1 MPAAPTTSPFATQLV
16 ADLPPAAGRWS
27 GFPTYNFVGGHNAPE
42 SIPVADFKTALAA
55 VLEREGATLAT
66 YALES
71 GPQGYLPLREFLST
85 KLKRNCGLDAAPDD
99 ILMTSG
105 SLQGM
110 DLINAALLERG
121 DTVIIEAANYG
132 GVLTRLGRLGVT
144 PVGVP
149 LDGDGMQL
157 DALEAELQALRD
169 RGVTPKYI
177 YTVPTVQNP
186 TATVMPEARRRGLL
200 ELAARF
206 NTVIF
211 EDDCYADL
219 VFSGVRPPA
228 IAALDGE
235 ARTVYLGS
243 FSKSLAPA
251 LRVGYVVAPWSLL
264 SRLLSLKTDAGSGAL
279 EQMMLA
285 EYCEQ
290 HFDAHVANLNALLKT
305 KADVLMSALD
315 EHFGTS
321 AEYDEPAG
329 GIFLWVTLP
338 DTVDTTKLAARAGET
353 GLAINPGREWSIEDD
368 AGRKVRIC
376 YANPDAET
384 LKAGIA
390 KLADLCFE
398 MFGVPVRGANAERS
412 A

>member
-1 MPAAPTTSPFATQLV
+1 
-16 ADLPPAAGRWS
+16 
-27 GFPTYNFVGGHNAPE
+27 
-42 SIPVADFKTALAA
+42 
-55 VLEREGATLAT
+55 
-66 YALES
+66 
-71 GPQGYLPLREFLST
+71 
-85 KLKRNCGLDAAPDD
+85 
-99 ILMTSG
+99 
-105 SLQGM
+105 
-110 DLINAALLERG
+110 
-121 DTVIIEAANYG
+121 
-132 GVLTRLGRLGVT
+132 
-144 PVGVP
+144 
-149 LDGDGMQL
+149 
-157 DALEAELQALRD
+157 
-169 RGVTPKYI
+169 
-177 YTVPTVQNP
+177 
-186 TATVMPEARRRGLL
+186 
-200 ELAARF
+200 
-206 NTVIF
+206 
-211 EDDCYADL
+211 
-219 VFSGVRPPA
+219 
-228 IAALDGE
+228 
-235 ARTVYLGS
+235 S

-321 AEYDEPAG
+321 AEYAEPAG
-329 GIFLWVTLP
+329 GIFLWVRLP

-398 MFGVPVRGANAERS
+398 MFGVPVRGANAERG